1 MKFIPS
7 RELRLRTASVL
18 KRLKEEGEIIVTTN
32 GKPAS
37 IMLPVDEENLEQ
49 MLSIIRSIKAKNAVR
64 KMREIAEIRGIRN
77 KDAEKE
83 VALVRAEKTRQS

>member
-18 KRLKEEGEIIVTTN
+18 KRLKEEGEIIVTTK

-37 IMLPVDEENLEQ
+37 IMLSVDEENLEQ
-49 MLSIIRSIKAKNAVR
+49 MLSVIRSIKAKNAVR
-64 KMREIAEIRGIRN
+64 RMREIAEIKGISSR
-77 KDAEKE
+77 DVEKE
-83 VALVRAEKTRQS
+83 VALLRAKKD

>member
-49 MLSIIRSIKAKNAVR
+49 MLSVIRSIKAKNAVR
-64 KMREIAEIRGIRN
+64 RMREIAEIKGVSN
-77 KDAEKE
+77 EDVEKE
-83 VALVRAEKTRQS
+83 VALIRAKKTKQS